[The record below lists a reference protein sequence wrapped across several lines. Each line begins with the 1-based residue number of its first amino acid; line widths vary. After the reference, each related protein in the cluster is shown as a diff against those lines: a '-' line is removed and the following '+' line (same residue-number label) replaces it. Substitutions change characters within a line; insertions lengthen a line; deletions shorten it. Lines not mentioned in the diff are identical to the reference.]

1 MTQTSIRNDLKEIR
15 YYYSRKAV
23 FDSASQSVGPNP
35 IVEKAK
41 MYNDKARLASPRLY
55 DLYISLYLENNTL
68 ESLADKMGYTYETL
82 SRLNSQLVRFLQK
95 QFVESV

>member
-1 MTQTSIRNDLKEIR
+1 MTVTNIRNDLKEIR
-15 YYYSRKAV
+15 YYYARKAV
-23 FDSASQSVGPNP
+23 FDNASQSVGQNP
-35 IVEKAK
+35 IVEKVR

-82 SRLNSQLVRFLQK
+82 SRLNSQLVKFLQN
-95 QFVESV
+95 QFNEPA